1 MSSRKQPIQQGNTRF
16 GSSALLR
23 TTLQPK
29 NMKAI
34 EPESGGTRE
43 ERIGLG
49 SNQND
54 WIPAD
59 IEREPKASS
68 DDDDD

>member
-1 MSSRKQPIQQGNTRF
+1 
-16 GSSALLR
+16 
-23 TTLQPK
+23 
-29 NMKAI
+29 MKAI